1 MDKKTN
7 ISVKKINILD
17 LEQTELKEFL
27 QKLGYKTFHAVQI
40 TKWIYRGAAGFDT
53 MSDLSKDLRE
63 ILAEKAEIG
72 ALKQKKILESA
83 DEGTVKFLF
92 GLPDGNVIESV
103 LMKYHH
109 GPAACISSQIGCKM
123 GCEFCASSKAAFS
136 RNLTAGEMAEQVIL
150 MGRYGCERISSVV
163 VMGIGE
169 PLDNYENLVR
179 FLKIINAKDGLNI
192 GYRHITV
199 STCGLVPQIIRLS
212 KEGLP
217 INLSLSL
224 HASNDST
231 RSRLMPINGKY
242 SIDKT
247 VEACKIYSEATKR
260 RITFEYALIG
270 GLNDSRTD
278 ALELSKRLKGLMC
291 HVNLIHLNEVEG
303 IALKKSS
310 AQKELLF
317 KKVLESAGIP
327 VTVRRKLGDDIE
339 AACGQLRRRE
349 IKDGEC

>member
-1 MDKKTN
+1 MN
-7 ISVKKINILD
+7 KKINLLD
-17 LEQTELKEFL
+17 LEQSELKEFL
-27 QKLGYKTFHAVQI
+27 QKLGYKPFHAGQI
-40 TKWIYRGAAGFDT
+40 TKWVYRGATGFDS
-53 MSDLSKDLRE
+53 MSDLSKDMRE
-63 ILAEKAEIG
+63 TLADNAVIG
-72 ALKQKKILESA
+72 VLKQKKVLESE
-83 DEGTVKFLF
+83 DDGTVKFLF
-92 GLPDGNVIESV
+92 ELPDGNVIESV

-123 GCEFCASSKAAFS
+123 GCEFCASSKVSFS

-150 MGRYGCERISSVV
+150 MSRFAGERISSVV

-179 FLKIINAKDGLNI
+179 FLKIINAKGGLNI

-199 STCGLVPQIIRLS
+199 STCGLVPEILRLS

-217 INLSLSL
+217 VNLSLSL
-224 HASNDST
+224 HASNNSI
-231 RSRLMPINGKY
+231 RGRLMPIGVKY

-270 GLNDSRTD
+270 GLNDSRSD

-291 HVNLIHLNEVEG
+291 HVNLMPLNEVEG
-303 IALKKSS
+303 IALKKSD
-310 AQKELLF
+310 ARNELIF
-317 KKVLESAGIP
+317 KRVLESAGIP
-327 VTVRRKLGDDIE
+327 VTIRRKLGDDIE

-349 IKDGEC
+349 LTDGEC

>member
-1 MDKKTN
+1 MD
-7 ISVKKINILD
+7 KKINILD
-17 LEQTELKEFL
+17 LEQPELREFL
-27 QKLGYKTFHAVQI
+27 QKLGQKPFHTGQI
-40 TKWIYRGAAGFDT
+40 TKWIHRGATGFDM

-63 ILAEKAEIG
+63 VLAQNAVIG
-72 ALKQKKILESA
+72 VLKQRKVLESA
-83 DEGTVKFLF
+83 DDGTVKFLF
-92 GLPDGNVIESV
+92 ELPDGNVIESV

-123 GCEFCASSKAAFS
+123 GCEFCASSQVPFS
-136 RNLTAGEMAEQVIL
+136 RDLTAGEMAEQVLL
-150 MGRYGCERISSVV
+150 MGRYTGERISSVV

-179 FLKIINAKDGLNI
+179 FLKIINSKDGLNI

-199 STCGLVPQIIRLS
+199 STCGLIPQIIRLS

-217 INLSLSL
+217 VNLSLSL
-224 HASNDST
+224 HASNNST
-231 RSRLMPINGKY
+231 RSRLMPVGTKY

-247 VEACKIYSEATKR
+247 VEACKIYAETTKR
-260 RITFEYALIG
+260 RITFEYALID
-270 GLNDSRTD
+270 GLNDSRND

-291 HVNLIHLNEVEG
+291 HVNLIPLNEVEG
-303 IALKKSS
+303 IALKKST
-310 AQKELLF
+310 AHNELIF

-349 IKDGEC
+349 LRDGEC